1 MNSEQGIKRALI
13 IKIHASQK
21 KMKKKIFFRWL
32 LINSLCF
39 TGMFLTGF
47 LLVKLFPYAMFDLL
61 NKWVSLIKLTGGK
74 RIAELPSRISAFI
87 HIVTRNSVS
96 VLIAFIVGLLLLA
109 PSVTLIWG
117 LFYSLVAFAV
127 SSIAGNPRPLNF
139 WILITFEALFLI
151 IPASYSS
158 ALATEIFGVKPEKGP
173 LLEHWK
179 RELKTLL
186 TYFPER
192 KRNWREVFDENV
204 KESIFFIF
212 IVASLLLF
220 GAWFEVW
227 V

>member
-1 MNSEQGIKRALI
+1 
-13 IKIHASQK
+13 
-21 KMKKKIFFRWL
+21 MKKEVLLRWL

-47 LLVKLFPYAMFDLL
+47 LLIKLFPHSMLGLL
-61 NKWVSLIKLTGGK
+61 NRWVSLIELTGGK
-74 RIAELPSRISAFI
+74 RMAELPSRMSAFI
-87 HIVTRNSVS
+87 HIVTRNSFS
-96 VLIAFIVGLLLLA
+96 VLIAFVVGLLLLA
-109 PSVTLIWG
+109 PPVTIIWG

-127 SSIAGNPRPLNF
+127 PSITGSPRPLNF

-151 IPASYSS
+151 IPATYSS
-158 ALATEIFGVKPEKGP
+158 VLASEIFGIKPEKEP
-173 LLEHWK
+173 LLDHWK

-192 KRNWREVFDENV
+192 KRNWREVFNENA
-204 KESIFFIF
+204 KESTFFIF

-227 V
+227 VY

>member
-1 MNSEQGIKRALI
+1 MATSYTRTSQI
-13 IKIHASQK
+13 I
-21 KMKKKIFFRWL
+21 MKKEVLLRWL

-47 LLVKLFPYAMFDLL
+47 FLIKLFPHSMLGLL
-61 NKWVSLIKLTGGK
+61 NRWVSLIELTGGK
-74 RIAELPSRISAFI
+74 RMAELPSRMSAFI
-87 HIVTRNSVS
+87 HIVTRNSFS
-96 VLIAFIVGLLLLA
+96 VLIAFVVGLLLLA
-109 PSVTLIWG
+109 PSVTIIWG

-127 SSIAGNPRPLNF
+127 PSITGSPRPLNF

-151 IPASYSS
+151 IPATYSS
-158 ALATEIFGVKPEKGP
+158 VLASEIFGIKPEKEP
-173 LLEHWK
+173 LLDHWK

-192 KRNWREVFDENV
+192 KRNWREVFNENA
-204 KESIFFIF
+204 KESTFFIF

-227 V
+227 VY

>member
-1 MNSEQGIKRALI
+1 
-13 IKIHASQK
+13 
-21 KMKKKIFFRWL
+21 MKNRVLLRWL

-47 LLVKLFPYAMFDLL
+47 LLIKLFPHPMLGLL
-61 NKWVSLIKLTGGK
+61 NRWFSLIELTGGK
-74 RIAELPSRISAFI
+74 RMAELPSRMSAFI
-87 HIVTRNSVS
+87 HIVTRNSFS
-96 VLIAFIVGLLLLA
+96 VLIAFVVGLLLLA
-109 PSVTLIWG
+109 PPVTTIWG

-127 SSIAGNPRPLNF
+127 PSITGSPRPLNF
-139 WILITFEALFLI
+139 WILIMFEALFLI
-151 IPASYSS
+151 ISATYSS
-158 ALATEIFGVKPEKGP
+158 VLASEIFGIEPKKGP

-192 KRNWREVFDENV
+192 KRNWREVFDENA

-227 V
+227 VY

>member
-1 MNSEQGIKRALI
+1 LERKVLL
-13 IKIHASQK
+13 
-21 KMKKKIFFRWL
+21 RWL

-39 TGMFLTGF
+39 TGMFLTGS
-47 LLVKLFPYAMFDLL
+47 LLIKLFPHPMLGLL
-61 NKWVSLIKLTGGK
+61 NRWVSLIELTGGK
-74 RIAELPSRISAFI
+74 RMAELPSRMSAFT
-87 HIVTRNSVS
+87 HIVTRNSLS

-109 PSVTLIWG
+109 PPVMSIWG

-127 SSIAGNPRPLNF
+127 PTITGSPRPLNF

-151 IPASYSS
+151 IPATYTSV
-158 ALATEIFGVKPEKGP
+158 LASEIFGIKPEKGP

-192 KRNWREVFDENV
+192 KRDWREVFDENL
-204 KESIFFIF
+204 KESIFFI
-212 IVASLLLF
+212 ITVASLLLL

-227 V
+227 VY